1 MRSEKSIKNVLVT
14 WMGLLF
20 VSLGGFVVRIVL
32 ARVMAEEY
40 LGLNGLFGNIISVLS
55 LAELGVGPAITFS
68 LYRPIAEN
76 DTKQITALMRLYR
89 KFYICVGVFVLAV
102 GTALT
107 PFLPYLI
114 KDMPQNVTHIYFIY
128 FLYVLNSSLSY
139 FYSYKIVYVSANQ
152 NYYLYSLNHAICYV
166 CMYIVQIVIL
176 LLTKNFILFY
186 AIQVLTTALENLNI
200 SRIADKRYPILKSR
214 EKYDLPEA
222 TVKTIKTN
230 VFAAI
235 GHNIGNVVLNS
246 TDNIIISKFV
256 GLIETGM
263 YSNYLLITSTVNM
276 FLNQAF
282 SAIISSVGNL
292 AVEGT
297 EKQKEDS
304 FYLVYFVNFW
314 IYNFAATA
322 ILVLASPFVAIAF
335 GNNYVLAFPIVIMI
349 SLNFYATGM
358 RQTCITFKSAYG
370 ILIQDVHKAY
380 NEAIVNLVISIV
392 LVQKLGIFG
401 VLLGTLI
408 SNYAVAF
415 WIEPKV
421 LFKYG
426 LKKKPTKYF
435 GIYILFMLTYLL
447 GATITYW
454 CANHVMVSGLLGF
467 VIDILLVLLIPNI
480 LVCLVWHK
488 SEPYQ
493 QLMHTVKVVIEK
505 KLGRS

>member
-1 MRSEKSIKNVLVT
+1 MRSEKSIKNVLIT

-32 ARVMAEEY
+32 ARVLAEEY

-76 DTKQITALMRLYR
+76 DTKQITALMQLYR
-89 KFYICVGVFVLAV
+89 KFYIGVGLFVLVV
-102 GTALT
+102 GSALT

-114 KDMPQNVTHIYFIY
+114 KDMPQSVEHIYLIY

-152 NYYLYSLNHAICYV
+152 NYYLYSLNHAVCYV
-166 CMYIVQIVIL
+166 CMYVVQVAVL
-176 LLTKNFILFY
+176 VLTKNFVLFY
-186 AIQVLTTALENLNI
+186 TIQVITTALENLNI
-200 SRIADKRYPILKSR
+200 SRIADKRYPILKSKD
-214 EKYDLPEA
+214 KYELPKE
-222 TVKTIKTN
+222 TVMTIKTN

-292 AVEGT
+292 VVEGS

-314 IYNFAATA
+314 IFCFAAIA
-322 ILVLASPFVAIAF
+322 IFVLSSPFVAIAF
-335 GNNYVLAFPIVIMI
+335 GENFVLEFAVVAVI

-380 NEAIVNLVISIV
+380 IEAIVNLVVSV
-392 LVQKLGIFG
+392 MLVQKLGIFG

-426 LKKKPTKYF
+426 LKKKPWKYF
-435 GIYILFMLTYLL
+435 GTYVLFMLTFIL
-447 GATITYW
+447 GAGITYF
-454 CANHVMVSGLLGF
+454 CASKVSVGGFGGLA
-467 VIDILLVLLIPNI
+467 IDIILVLVVPNLLVLL
-480 LVCLVWHK
+480 LWHR
-488 SEPYQ
+488 SQPCR
-493 QLMHTVKVVIEK
+493 QLFATIRTIIEN
-505 KLGRS
+505 RRRA